1 MKKSR
6 GIEKYFEFSSKSKN
20 ILNFHRSPDVVLVHT
35 YFPQFPRISLI
46 PPPYHDTPSL
56 STPCTQSPQSF
67 FRGWRSCFF
76 RGTIAEIPCSL
87 RVLAVV
93 FFIRNVCGDFTLFT
107 AAAIPPSIHRKQE
120 YSSLANGNAMPVR
133 IGAVCGGFMA
143 AKTFQ
148 VFLLTLPASGDI
160 VRYAAK
166 NLTCAHV
173 PPRRCKASTPSL
185 AWPA

>member
-1 MKKSR
+1 MLSWCTHIFR
-6 GIEKYFEFSSKSKN
+6 
-20 ILNFHRSPDVVLVHT
+20 NFPA
-35 YFPQFPRISLI
+35 FPLYH
-46 PPPYHDTPSL
+46 PPTTIRRACQPL
-56 STPCTQSPQSF
+56 ARNLRKVF

-87 RVLAVV
+87 RVPAIV

-120 YSSLANGNAMPVR
+120 HPSLANGNAMPVR
-133 IGAVCGGFMA
+133 TGAVCGGFMA

-160 VRYAAK
+160 VRYAAE

-185 AWPA
+185 ACPT